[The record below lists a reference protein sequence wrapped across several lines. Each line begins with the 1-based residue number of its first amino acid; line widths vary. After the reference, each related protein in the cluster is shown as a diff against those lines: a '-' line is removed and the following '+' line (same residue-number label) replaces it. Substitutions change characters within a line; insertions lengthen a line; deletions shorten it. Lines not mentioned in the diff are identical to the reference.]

1 MKLIVYHD
9 DNYPTHWISRQQ
21 SKRIA
26 NYFKN
31 KNFKEYNAKELSKFM
46 EKSIDED
53 SCWQSVILFSQDL
66 VPETVCHLPFPSSL
80 IRNYL
85 DHGGTIVWIGDVPFY
100 YIGLNSSR
108 TRNEHLKLSDKDL
121 KRQSAFRDNAGKL
134 ANTIGRSG
142 CFATLGTIP
151 IWLNYPVSKVNITKK
166 GRKLG
171 LETPWYSNRP
181 ILIRGLNL
189 RGKKAVVLAESKS
202 RYLMRLEKSVLS
214 DEPER
219 KIPFA
224 SFFDF
229 MLKLIGLVPALITTI
244 TAILSLLAG
253 FERIV
258 TLSLIFASGM
268 FLIAYIGYW
277 FFWSREKLASAW
289 LKNFDERHPKSGFV
303 RLWDVIPHRITDKML
318 EELYSVAL
326 ARVERKTSS
335 ENSNQL
341 PNKKPKDL

>member
-1 MKLIVYHD
+1 MKLIVYYD

-21 SKRIA
+21 SKRIT
-26 NYFKN
+26 NYFRN
-31 KNFKEYNAKELSKFM
+31 RNFKECNAEELSKFV

-53 SCWQSVILFSQDL
+53 SCWQSVILFSQDV

-85 DHGGTIVWIGDVPFY
+85 DHGGTIVWIGDIPFF
-100 YIGLNSSR
+100 YIGLNPSR
-108 TRNEHLKLSDKDL
+108 ARSKHQKLSDKDL
-121 KRQSAFRDNAGKL
+121 TRQSTFRDNAGKL

-166 GRKLG
+166 GRKSG
-171 LETPWYSNRP
+171 LQTPWYSNRP
-181 ILIRGLNL
+181 ILIRGSNL
-189 RGKKAVVLAESKS
+189 RGKKPVVLAESKP
-202 RYLMRLEKSVLS
+202 RYLRRLEKSVLS

-224 SFFDF
+224 GFFDF
-229 MLKLIGLVPALITTI
+229 MSRLIGLVPALITTI

-253 FERIV
+253 FERV
-258 TLSLIFASGM
+258 VSSSLIFASGL

-289 LKNFDERHPKSGFV
+289 FKNFDEKHPTSGFI

-318 EELYSVAL
+318 EELHSVVL
-326 ARVERKTSS
+326 SRVEREASS
-335 ENSNQL
+335 KNGNHL
-341 PNKKPKDL
+341 RNKKSRSL

>member
-1 MKLIVYHD
+1 MNHARAQKILINETTRLEVMKLIVYYD
-9 DNYPTHWISRQQ
+9 DNFPTHWISRKQ
-21 SKRIA
+21 SKEIT
-26 NYFKN
+26 NYVRN
-31 KNFKEYNAKELSKFM
+31 KDFKEYDAKELAEFM
-46 EKSIDED
+46 EKSMDED
-53 SCWQSVILFSQDL
+53 SCWQSVILFSQDV

-80 IRNYL
+80 VRNYL
-85 DHGGTIVWIGDVPFY
+85 DHGGTIVWIGDIPFY
-100 YIGLNSSR
+100 YIGLNPSCKRS
-108 TRNEHLKLSDKDL
+108 EHQKLSDKDL
-121 KRQSAFRDNAGKL
+121 TRQSTFRDNANKC
-134 ANTIGRSG
+134 ANTVGRSG

-189 RGKKAVVLAESKS
+189 IGKKAVVLAESKP

-229 MLKLIGLVPALITTI
+229 ISKLIGLVPALIATI

-253 FERIV
+253 FERVV
-258 TLSLIFASGM
+258 TLSLIFASGVL
-268 FLIAYIGYW
+268 FAAYIGY
-277 FFWSREKLASAW
+277 
-289 LKNFDERHPKSGFV
+289 
-303 RLWDVIPHRITDKML
+303 
-318 EELYSVAL
+318 
-326 ARVERKTSS
+326 
-335 ENSNQL
+335 
-341 PNKKPKDL
+341 